1 MGRFK
6 GAMGKPLPPPH
17 FQLKFCIQ
25 KAENYK
31 NPLEAFYLMK
41 KNIYASIRISVQIQI
56 EEFIFKISVFAPNV
70 T

>member
-41 KNIYASIRISVQIQI
+41 KKNICKYQNFSTNPNRRIH
-56 EEFIFKISVFAPNV
+56 F
-70 T
+70 